1 MHLFIH
7 AMRGKRR
14 YVCRHC
20 WAGASAAW
28 LPAGAPVVSVDQRAL
43 RRFSKPPQDGRQLV
57 LRTQYKGVARVL
69 STMHCFGQRSESQPS
84 TAAASRAA
92 RKQAP
97 IHPPTCGCCPCSSSS
112 WTREGKMTAVS
123 SSSDGSCRAAV
134 RYAKSSAD
142 VAVTTPEGKREPKR
156 PARPATC
163 TQMEAGQH
171 ATNRCS
177 QPMNRAASRPATQPV
192 NHPARFASPGQT
204 AQPTCLI
211 SAGVSRRSWVPS
223 NLRREVKTMRRMD
236 RFSPMPT
243 ASADSEMG
251 RWKVHSWGTA
261 AVGTLIDTGCC
272 HARQGPAH
280 PA

>member
-1 MHLFIH
+1 
-7 AMRGKRR
+7 
-14 YVCRHC
+14 
-20 WAGASAAW
+20 
-28 LPAGAPVVSVDQRAL
+28 
-43 RRFSKPPQDGRQLV
+43 
-57 LRTQYKGVARVL
+57 
-69 STMHCFGQRSESQPS
+69 
-84 TAAASRAA
+84 
-92 RKQAP
+92 
-97 IHPPTCGCCPCSSSS
+97 
-112 WTREGKMTAVS
+112 MTAVS

-142 VAVTTPEGKREPKR
+142 VAATTPEGKREPKR

-171 ATNRCS
+171 ATSRCS

-192 NHPARFASPGQT
+192 NHPARFASPMPSLGQT

-211 SAGVSRRSWVPS
+211 SAVVSRRSWVPS

-236 RFSPMPT
+236 RYSPMPT

-280 PA
+280 PAWPAAPTRGSQHVKAGAWGVEQLRLLLASVGGQRSVYHAAAVLPVPLHLLAQSVHFAPAEGH